1 MLSIKNLS
9 VNYGKTEVLKDFSLN
24 ISDGE
29 IYALIGPSGCGKST
43 LLKVIG
49 GILSD
54 YEGHILYNG
63 STIDRNTLNIGYVPQ
78 QYGLLDWMKVRDNII
93 LPYRLDKSKM
103 RDEAEIRDIV
113 QSLEIDDLM
122 GRYPKQ
128 LSGGQ
133 KQRVALARAFVSRP
147 QLLLMDEPFSSL
159 DTFTSAASQQLFL
172 QLWRK
177 YKVTTLFITH
187 NIHEAAS
194 IGKHI
199 VLMGKSTEGIIDE
212 IENPLFGTAPEEEDK
227 LRFAAKIIQKVKY

>member
-1 MLSIKNLS
+1 MCYGQSEVLRNLS
-9 VNYGKTEVLKDFSLN
+9 LD
-24 ISDGE
+24 IPDGE
-29 IYALIGPSGCGKST
+29 ICALIGPSGCGKST

-49 GILSD
+49 GIFHEHD
-54 YEGHILYNG
+54 GQILYNG
-63 STIDRNTLNIGYVPQ
+63 EPVLPRTLSIGYVPQ
-78 QYGLLDWMKVRDNII
+78 QYGLLDWMKVKDNI
-93 LPYRLDKSKM
+93 LLSYKLDKKKM
-103 RDEAEIRDIV
+103 QDEREINDIIN
-113 QSLEIDDLM
+113 SLEIDDLLN
-122 GRYPKQ
+122 RYPGQ

-159 DTFTSAASQQLFL
+159 DTFSSEASQRLFL

-199 VLMGKSTEGIIDE
+199 MLMGKALGGIIEKID
-212 IENPLFGTAPEEEDK
+212 NPLFETAYRDEEK
-227 LRFAAKIIQKVKY
+227 LQFVAVIIRKAGYQ